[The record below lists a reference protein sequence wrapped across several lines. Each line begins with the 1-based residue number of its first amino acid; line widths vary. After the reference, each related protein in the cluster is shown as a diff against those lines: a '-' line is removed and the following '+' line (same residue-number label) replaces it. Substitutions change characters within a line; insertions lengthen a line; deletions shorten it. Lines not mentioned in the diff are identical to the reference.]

1 MYDVNIL
8 TIVALN
14 CRFVVVYDS
23 SSSSSFPSLDFCC
36 RIHVSAGLLAP
47 DSKVFCVTISNGLC
61 TMEMMMIESEK
72 IRNEI
77 CNKPVATIIMS
88 THEHLPTASHNNHIA
103 IVHSSSV
110 QPLHWVASRT
120 FTRCYS
126 FLCIFRLILIF
137 CCCCCFIFTVVLDQ
151 RCSCCLCLLVFSS
164 LLHSIFV
171 CSCVRAIFRITLTSF
186 LSVLQ
191 LSNCCF
197 SAF

>member
-1 MYDVNIL
+1 M
-8 TIVALN
+8 
-14 CRFVVVYDS
+14 
-23 SSSSSFPSLDFCC
+23 
-36 RIHVSAGLLAP
+36 SAGLLAP

-120 FTRCYS
+120 FTRCYR

-137 CCCCCFIFTVVLDQ
+137 CCCCFVFAVVLVR
-151 RCSCCLCLLVFSS
+151 RCSCCVFSS
-164 LLHSIFV
+164 SLRFSIQ
-171 CSCVRAIFRITLTSF
+171 F
-186 LSVLQ
+186 LYVLVFALFSVLR
-191 LSNCCF
+191 
-197 SAF
+197 